1 MFVVSHADPCS
12 TAASLSDSPSTNSL
26 RQPDPE
32 MEKYIEYAEI
42 NRALGKSTRS
52 QRRREL
58 EELVDVTD
66 APECKADI
74 MSSARYDEIVS
85 VCHTLIQKKKYRAAK
100 RCVNRA
106 VWDRDFLTNMV
117 IAVFT
122 VFTEMNSDIALAN
135 TSALGMQLKRMMRDN
150 MDAMT
155 FGGTP

>member
-1 MFVVSHADPCS
+1 MSLLSFYTSVIYGHVFVVSYADPCS

-66 APECKADI
+66 APEFEADT
-74 MSSARYDEIVS
+74 MSSARYDEIAS
-85 VCHTLIQKKKYRAAK
+85 ECHTLVQKKEYRAAK
-100 RCVNRA
+100 RYVNRL
-106 VWDRDFLTNMV
+106 VVPKDHPKRPVFLGLYNAITHRR
-117 IAVFT
+117 
-122 VFTEMNSDIALAN
+122 
-135 TSALGMQLKRMMRDN
+135 Q
-150 MDAMT
+150 
-155 FGGTP
+155 TPASFQSLLV